1 MNHRKTVG
9 AVCGALAVLAGV
21 LAMLFLRG
29 PGFESRD
36 NRVCLV
42 RERKMPSVHSS
53 NSGMREEIFR
63 RNPVS
68 SCRQEPSERMSEE
81 RCGFLKYKLND
92 DAHANAARLAS
103 GKNQIMDELLDQP
116 QIPADYGAT
125 MVALYRDR
133 SQDVVTR
140 DFAVQHIGHY
150 ALSLNRRGQY
160 VADSS
165 EARELRAALFDAA
178 SETHSIVAAAA
189 FRALAD
195 MSEFDSSIDARRLD
209 TLLVA
214 CAADAAAEPAARA
227 MAIHLC
233 GERRVASAR
242 SALEAITSNP
252 SSPEALRRPARR
264 ALDVLGKKVNAR

>member
-1 MNHRKTVG
+1 MNFGKTVG
-9 AVCGALAVLAGV
+9 IVCGALAVLAGV

-29 PGFESRD
+29 PGFENRD

-42 RERKMPSVHSS
+42 RERKMPSVHPS

-68 SCRQEPSERMSEE
+68 SCRQEPSERMSKK
-81 RCGFLKYKLND
+81 RRGILQCKLNG

-103 GKNQIMDELLDQP
+103 DKNQVMDALLDQP
-116 QIPADYGAT
+116 QFPADYCAT
-125 MVALYRDR
+125 MIALYRDR

-150 ALSLNRRGQY
+150 ALALNRRRQY
-160 VADSS
+160 AADSA

-209 TLLVA
+209 SLLVA

-242 SALEAITSNP
+242 PVLEFLAAAPDT
-252 SSPEALRRPARR
+252 PEVLRRSA
-264 ALDVLGKKVNAR
+264 AHSLLLISGQQQ